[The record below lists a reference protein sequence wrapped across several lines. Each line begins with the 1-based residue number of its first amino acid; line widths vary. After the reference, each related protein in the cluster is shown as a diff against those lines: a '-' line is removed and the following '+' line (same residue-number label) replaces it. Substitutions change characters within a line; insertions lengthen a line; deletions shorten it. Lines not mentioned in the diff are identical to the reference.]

1 MKVRETRE
9 FHKVAT
15 FPKRFSHKFKS
26 KMKITLH
33 MTDADYASL
42 LKGTCRLRGS
52 IGLLSP
58 SEGTFNLHAKT
69 DRRHRDYRK
78 LPHGRVSLSTENL
91 RLNLSINLDEH
102 GIHPA
107 QVLIDESK
115 MASQYANNMYIKNL
129 LKTY

>member
-1 MKVRETRE
+1 
-9 FHKVAT
+9 
-15 FPKRFSHKFKS
+15 
-26 KMKITLH
+26 MKITLH

-69 DRRHRDYRK
+69 GRRHRDYRK